1 MRLDFACIKR
11 RKEREMAELEL
22 SALKEI
28 LKDPEGAVT
37 AAEEDYRNKINGVAE
52 LIVKSG
58 KIRVILLAGPS
69 GSGKTTTANLLCDR
83 IKSRGERSM
92 VVSMDDF
99 YMNVADPAY
108 PILEDGTPDFESPY
122 ALDVAELLSTLENIV
137 NGKPFSVPKYDFKAG
152 SRAGACRYEG
162 FADGCVI
169 MEGIHG
175 LNPMF
180 SSPFSKDSILKLFV
194 SVSTNINVNGV
205 RIISGKKMRFVR
217 RMVRDSIYRGTGAE
231 RTLDMWKNVLM
242 GEEIYLYPYK
252 EQADVKLDTFHV
264 FEPAAMKPYAMK
276 LLNDEVVKKSPYAKV
291 VRGALAEIP
300 EYDSSIIPETSLIKE
315 FIPGGIYEHLY

>member
-1 MRLDFACIKR
+1 
-11 RKEREMAELEL
+11 MAELEL

-83 IKSRGERSM
+83 IKSLGERSM

-108 PILEDGTPDFESPY
+108 PTLEDGTPDFESPY

-217 RMVRDSIYRGTGAE
+217 RMVRDSIYRASDAE
-231 RTLDMWKNVLM
+231 RTLGMWDEVIAA
-242 GEEIYLYPYK
+242 EDIYLYPYK
-252 EQADVKLDTFHV
+252 ESADVKIDTFHSYELSV
-264 FEPAAMKPYAMK
+264 MRE
-276 LLNDEVVKKSPYAKV
+276 
-291 VRGALAEIP
+291 RALALISRELS
-300 EYDSSIIPETSLIKE
+300 ERSSFAAIVFTALRAVEPLSEDAVPADSLIRE
-315 FIPGGIYEHLY
+315 FISGGIYDKIY

>member
-1 MRLDFACIKR
+1 
-11 RKEREMAELEL
+11 MAELEL

-28 LKDPEGAVT
+28 LKSPEDAVR
-37 AAEEDYRNKINGVAE
+37 AAEEDYKNKINGVAE

-83 IKSRGERSM
+83 IKALGERSM

-99 YMNVADPAY
+99 YMDLSNPAY
-108 PILEDGTPDFESPY
+108 PTLEDGTRDLESPHS
-122 ALDVAELLSTLENIV
+122 LDVAELLSTLEGIV
-137 NGKPFSVPKYDFKAG
+137 TGKPFTVPKYDFKVGRRVALC
-152 SRAGACRYEG
+152 SYDS

-180 SSPFSKDSILKLFV
+180 SSPFDKDSILKLFV
-194 SVSTNINVNGV
+194 SVSTNINTEGV

-217 RMVRDSIYRGTGAE
+217 RLVRDSIYRGTGAE

-242 GEEIYLYPYK
+242 GEEIHLYPYK

-264 FEPAAMKPYAMK
+264 FEPAVMKPYAMR
-276 LLNDEVVKKSPYAKV
+276 LLTDEVVKGSPYAAV
-291 VRGALAEIP
+291 VRSALSEVP
-300 EYDSSIIPETSLIKE
+300 EYGSELVPETSLIKE